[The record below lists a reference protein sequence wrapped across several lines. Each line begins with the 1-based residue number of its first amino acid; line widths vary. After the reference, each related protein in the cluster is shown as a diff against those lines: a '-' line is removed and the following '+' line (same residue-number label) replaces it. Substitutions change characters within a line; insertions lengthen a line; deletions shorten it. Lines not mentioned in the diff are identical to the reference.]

1 MLLIEIYYDIKNK
14 KSIFILVLSMLLVQI
29 KNHFY
34 CVGKYSTSIVINF
47 NIIKKLNFRMW
58 ACSCPRSPSLTSQSL
73 TSTVN
78 LRRSGP

>member
-1 MLLIEIYYDIKNK
+1 MLLIEIYSDIKNT
-14 KSIFILVLSMLLVQI
+14 KSIFIRMLLVQI
-29 KNHFY
+29 QNHFY
-34 CVGKYSTSIVINF
+34 SVGKYSTSIVINF
-47 NIIKKLNFRMW
+47 NIRTKLNFRMW